1 VFSFTAKV
9 VDSFVPPDSTTANCS
24 ITISGPGIAS
34 FVKFDNVTQGTWKG
48 VYGLQG
54 FSIEGDSTNFP
65 AYAQVAASGN
75 SYTWLGSTTDPRA
88 LLKGSSTTD
97 RIAATWYA
105 NSFTVDLNIADN
117 NTHQLA
123 LYCVDWDST
132 ARRQTVDILDGNGS
146 VLNTQ
151 SLTSSFNGGVYL
163 VWNVSGHVKI
173 RLTQTAGANAVLSGL
188 FLGPVSGPVNPALSI
203 SKTHVGNFTQG
214 QQNANY
220 TVTVSNAMTAAPT
233 SGTVTVTET
242 LPAGLT
248 LVSMSGAGWT
258 CGSVTCTRNDALAGG
273 NSYSAITVTVNVT
286 ANASSPQVNQVNV
299 AGGGSATANASDSTI
314 VNPGNPSSSS
324 ATFVKLDATTQG
336 NWLGKYGSE
345 GYTVVGD
352 LTLNPAYVTPVPA
365 GQSQWIWTSSTSD
378 VRALQA
384 ASNPSNRLAATWYAS
399 SFTVDLNI
407 ADSNTHQLALY
418 SVDWDSAARRQAVDI
433 LDGNGNVL
441 NTQNLTSSF
450 NGGVYLVWNVSG
462 HVKIRVTRT
471 GGDNAVLSGLFFH

>member
-1 VFSFTAKV
+1 
-9 VDSFVPPDSTTANCS
+9 
-24 ITISGPGIAS
+24 
-34 FVKFDNVTQGTWKG
+34 
-48 VYGLQG
+48 
-54 FSIEGDSTNFP
+54 
-65 AYAQVAASGN
+65 
-75 SYTWLGSTTDPRA
+75 
-88 LLKGSSTTD
+88 
-97 RIAATWYA
+97 
-105 NSFTVDLNIADN
+105 
-117 NTHQLA
+117 
-123 LYCVDWDST
+123 
-132 ARRQTVDILDGNGS
+132 
-146 VLNTQ
+146 
-151 SLTSSFNGGVYL
+151 
-163 VWNVSGHVKI
+163 
-173 RLTQTAGANAVLSGL
+173 
-188 FLGPVSGPVNPALSI
+188 
-203 SKTHVGNFTQG
+203 
-214 QQNANY
+214 
-220 TVTVSNAMTAAPT
+220 MTAAPT

-462 HVKIRVTRT
+462 HVKIRVTQTAGANAVLTGLFFGGAGNPSSSSATFVKLDATTQGNWLGKYGSEGYTVVGDLTLNPGYVTPLPVGQSQFVWVSTTGDVRGLQKASNPSSRVAGTWYANSFTVDLNIIDSNPHQLAVYCVDWDSTVRRQTVDILDANGVVLNTQSLASSFNGGVYLVWNVSGHVKIRVTRT